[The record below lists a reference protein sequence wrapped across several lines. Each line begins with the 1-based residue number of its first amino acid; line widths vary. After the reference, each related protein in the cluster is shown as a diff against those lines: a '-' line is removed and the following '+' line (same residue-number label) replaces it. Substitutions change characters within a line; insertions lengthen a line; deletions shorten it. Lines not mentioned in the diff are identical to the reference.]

1 MTIQGGK
8 TQSCFSF
15 REHSI
20 LGFSDFYIQF
30 SIGFLALSD
39 HFHEAIAL
47 DINHASG
54 IIRQGI
60 LRARQFIHRCWLC
73 STSQARLAFLEQQF
87 GGSLVQCLE
96 STLSPPFIR
105 PTVTR
110 CQYYLVLR
118 LRRLMLESS
127 SKSVAHFHAPLKA
140 WELGICVKR
149 ISKRYLRVASGEKPS
164 RAGPSKAWESSQ
176 LLAQPWWPIDAL
188 TLASNFS
195 NSASVSR
202 FGCSLPPKALC
213 NSMLHWETE
222 STIWK
227 SWWAT
232 LPINMQTRLDRPLI
246 CASQLRHEKDPKLA
260 MCSHSMSWWSWCART
275 TAGSHEAWSAPRPPH
290 GFGGGISSVC
300 LVAVFECACTFVN
313 FLLGVLDI
321 LVLFCR
327 PLVRVL
333 VRVLVCILMNMSW
346 WSFSLLP
353 LLLLSFVSTLLLS
366 SHLQSEDLL
375 SIRLLGQPWKAWSRI
390 TVLLCPRRPGA
401 CHWSNV

>member
-1 MTIQGGK
+1 MLTLQHGTGP
-8 TQSCFSF
+8 F
-15 REHSI
+15 
-20 LGFSDFYIQF
+20 
-30 SIGFLALSD
+30 GFLGAAVWWFAGPMPGIDVEPTFHPTNSHAMSVLSR
-39 HFHEAIAL
+39 FETQET
-47 DINHASG
+47 HA
-54 IIRQGI
+54 RELKQ
-60 LRARQFIHRCWLC
+60 
-73 STSQARLAFLEQQF
+73 
-87 GGSLVQCLE
+87 V
-96 STLSPPFIR
+96 
-105 PTVTR
+105 
-110 CQYYLVLR
+110 
-118 LRRLMLESS
+118 SS
-127 SKSVAHFHAPLKA
+127 SLSCTTESLRV
-140 WELGICVKR
+140 GICSKR

-246 CASQLRHEKDPKLA
+246 CAAVMRHERIRNLRCAVTLCLDDLDAPEPPQAHTKLDQLRGRLTALEAQSLPRVWWLYVSALA
-260 MCSHSMSWWSWCART
+260 HLWFFFLVFFLIFLFFFVVLMFVFLSLSLFAFWWTCRDDLSHYY
-275 TAGSHEAWSAPRPPH
+275 
-290 GFGGGISSVC
+290 I
-300 LVAVFECACTFVN
+300 
-313 FLLGVLDI
+313 
-321 LVLFCR
+321 
-327 PLVRVL
+327 
-333 VRVLVCILMNMSW
+333 
-346 WSFSLLP
+346 LLP

-366 SHLQSEDLL
+366 SHLQSEDSL

-401 CHWSNV
+401 CRWSNV